1 MDEIFIRWN
10 QLHVVDATY
19 RPSAKILITP
29 IYDAAVSRPALRSAH
44 HRVGWYLATEYCT
57 GIMGVETFTIRHVQG
72 HPTVGYCILYKN
84 ETLIVAFMHRGEPI
98 ALGVSKALPT
108 VTFLH
113 A

>member
-1 MDEIFIRWN
+1 
-10 QLHVVDATY
+10 
-19 RPSAKILITP
+19 
-29 IYDAAVSRPALRSAH
+29 
-44 HRVGWYLATEYCT
+44 
-57 GIMGVETFTIRHVQG
+57 MGVETFTIRHVQG